1 MQEIEKRRKFFF
13 AELESDVYDVSIGMT
28 TPLYDLMHETL
39 LHLANAHLSKYDQN
53 QELLMLDIG
62 SGTGAESVVLMEK
75 FPTMKV
81 VAVDLCGP
89 MHDQFRCK
97 MKKSGISPDRV
108 CFITGD
114 IIGEECSPEAIQR
127 EMSGFTTERERMFHL
142 GISALTLHHLNSD
155 EKSLASARIAK
166 LLKSGGLFLNADIFT
181 YETEDVAGQANQ
193 YGVDWIR
200 KQFTKPDDEYV
211 EAYSALGDRAV
222 DLGERWEKHYIEDN
236 KPDPIYDYENLTP
249 TRAQASILHEVGF
262 SKVECPFR
270 FWELGITWAQK

>member
-53 QELLMLDIG
+53 QELLVLDIG

-114 IIGEECSPEAIQR
+114 IIGKECSPKAIQQ
-127 EMSGFTTERERMFHL
+127 EMRGFTTKKTFHL
-142 GISALTLHHLNSD
+142 GISALTLHHLNTD
-155 EKSLASARIAK
+155 EKSLASNRIAT
-166 LLKSGGLFLNADIFT
+166 LLKSGGLFLNADFFT
-181 YETEDVAGQANQ
+181 YETADVAVQAHQ
-193 YGVDWIR
+193 YGIDWIY
-200 KQFTKPDDEYV
+200 KQFTKPDEEYV
-211 EAYSALGDRAV
+211 ETYNALGDRAAH
-222 DLGERWEKHYIEDN
+222 LRERWVRHYTEDN
-236 KPDPIYDYENLTP
+236 KPDPIYEYENPTF
-249 TRAQASILHEVGF
+249 TRAQASILHKVGF

-270 FWELGITWAQK
+270 FWELGITWAKK